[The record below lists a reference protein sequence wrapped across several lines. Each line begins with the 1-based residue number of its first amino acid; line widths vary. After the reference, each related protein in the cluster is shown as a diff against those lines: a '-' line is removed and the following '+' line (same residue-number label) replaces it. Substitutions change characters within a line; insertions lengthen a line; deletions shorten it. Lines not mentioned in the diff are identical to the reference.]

1 MYFAGYL
8 GNKLLC
14 LVMFILRITCNN
26 RHSRF
31 DPSWIYIGEILTS
44 IHRDYS
50 WLALWWGEVG
60 TLDGLEW
67 DRFKD
72 TEGRG
77 PSCCVVVPGSTV
89 SGDLGRV
96 S

>member
-1 MYFAGYL
+1 MCFAVYM

-14 LVMFILRITCNN
+14 LVIFMLRINCNN

-31 DPSWIYIGEILTS
+31 DPCWIYIGDVLTR

-50 WLALWWGEVG
+50 RLALWWGEVG

-77 PSCCVVVPGSTV
+77 RVVV
-89 SGDLGRV
+89 
-96 S
+96 

>member
-1 MYFAGYL
+1 MCFAVYM

-14 LVMFILRITCNN
+14 LVILGITCTS

-44 IHRDYS
+44 IHS

-72 TEGRG
+72 SEGRG
-77 PSCCVVVPGSTV
+77 LSCGVVVPGSTV
-89 SGDLGRV
+89 SGDGGKV
-96 S
+96 C